1 MLTLNTFFV
10 DIRHIFCFSI
20 DFLCFNEY
28 NNNIERKRNFI
39 MMTKEQLKERIEKK
53 NKDITKI
60 NKRIEKWSKTWSNIS
75 LSCLS
80 TQNTKININGQ

>member
-1 MLTLNTFFV
+1 
-10 DIRHIFCFSI
+10 
-20 DFLCFNEY
+20 
-28 NNNIERKRNFI
+28 

-60 NKRIEKWSKTWSNIS
+60 NKRIEKWSKTWLNIS

-80 TQNTKININGQ
+80 TQILK

>member
-1 MLTLNTFFV
+1 
-10 DIRHIFCFSI
+10 
-20 DFLCFNEY
+20 
-28 NNNIERKRNFI
+28 

-60 NKRIEKWSKTWSNIS
+60 NKRIEKWSNIS

-80 TQNTKININGQ
+80 TQILK